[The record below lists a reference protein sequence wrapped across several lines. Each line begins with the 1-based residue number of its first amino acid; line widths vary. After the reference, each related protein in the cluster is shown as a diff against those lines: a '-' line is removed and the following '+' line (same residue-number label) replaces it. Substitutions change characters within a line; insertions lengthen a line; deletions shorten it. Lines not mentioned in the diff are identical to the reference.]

1 MSAFRKRNQRRLR
14 KLNDEIIRETTLQF
28 DQMHFNLSVY
38 SYVLSKIVSKPRYLR
53 DECEQCLKRIEQAME
68 SLIRHADSPTDD
80 LLEKDFAELEKSIS
94 CLEEKD
100 PRFVVD
106 MMTKGRLKM
115 AATFYAQGLSLGVAA
130 ELTGL
135 EKQEILDYA
144 GETMMF
150 DRLKEEKSVHD
161 RMKTARK
168 LLIA

>member
-1 MSAFRKRNQRRLR
+1 M
-14 KLNDEIIRETTLQF
+14 IRETTLQF
-28 DQMHFNLSVY
+28 DKIHFNLSVY

-53 DECEQCLKRIEQAME
+53 DECESCLKGIEQAME
-68 SLIRHADSPTDD
+68 RLVRMADSVSED
-80 LLEKDFAELEKSIS
+80 ELERVFSNLDKAIS

-100 PRFVVD
+100 PRFVIT
-106 MMTKGRLKM
+106 MITKGRLKM
-115 AATFYAQGLSLGVAA
+115 AATFYAQGLSLGVAS

-150 DRLKEEKSVHD
+150 DRLKEEKSVQE